1 MKKVEL
7 HLHLDGSVLIS
18 SAYELLGKNISI
30 ENLRKD
36 MQVNGKC
43 KNLSEYLTKFDLP
56 QSMMQTKENLTK
68 ISYDL
73 ANSLKKDNV
82 IYAEIRFAPQFH
94 VKENLTYDEVVEAV
108 LEGLNRVDIKTNL
121 ILCLMRGKYNY
132 EENLNTIKCAK
143 RFLKKGVCAIDLAG
157 DEASYSTKNY
167 EKLFEI
173 ARKEKIP
180 YTIHAGEARGKDSIE
195 AAIDMKTTR
204 IGHGI
209 RCIEDDNLVKKLKEE
224 NITLEICPISNIQT
238 NAVLDIIHH
247 PIYKLYKSGVRVT
260 VNTDNR
266 TVSNTN
272 LYKEYELLLNNFDFS
287 IDDFVTM
294 NKYAIAASFI
304 SDEEKEKL
312 YKMLEE

>member
-56 QSMMQTKENLTK
+56 QSIMQTKENLTK

-73 ANSLKKDNV
+73 ANSLKDDNV

-132 EENLNTIKCAK
+132 EENLNTIKCAE

-180 YTIHAGEARGKDSIE
+180 YTIHAGEASGKDSIE

-209 RCIEDDNLVKKLKEE
+209 RCIEDDNLVKKLKKE

-238 NAVLDIIHH
+238 NAVVDIKHH
-247 PIYKLYKSGVRVT
+247 PIYKLYKNGVRVT